1 MAKGIKSEKQY
12 RSDKEISKEKQES
25 FKRVCTP
32 RVNKAIK
39 AISLVGLC
47 ASANYESSQAET
59 KAVVLALETAVADVK
74 ARFSGE
80 QKATAG
86 FTLPA

>member
-1 MAKGIKSEKQY
+1 MAKQSNDTTETRSAAKIKAEKLAA
-12 RSDKEISKEKQES
+12 

>member
-1 MAKGIKSEKQY
+1 MAKKGTSNKPGRSAAEIKAEKN
-12 RSDKEISKEKQES
+12 ES
-25 FKRVCTP
+25 FRRVCTP

-47 ASANYESSQAET
+47 ASPTYENTEAEG
-59 KAVVLALETAVADVK
+59 KAVVLALQTAVDNVA

-80 QKATAG
+80 KKATAG